1 MADFYWIAGTG
12 NWSDYTNHWRLGS
25 TGGST
30 PANAPTS
37 ADNVFFVDASTA
49 GTFTV
54 TIDGTSNCA
63 NFDASGITNAANKMT
78 LAGSAALNVYGSW
91 TNPTSTYYAATYTG
105 NITFAA
111 TTTGQTI
118 TTNAVTMTT
127 GNVTFDGVGGGWTLG
142 GALTIGATTG
152 ILTVTNG
159 AFSTGDYN
167 ITAVTFASNNS
178 NTRTVT
184 LSTSGS
190 ANTPTIT
197 LSGASAW
204 TFTTITGLTLNAGNA
219 LISCSSA
226 SATFS
231 GGGATYNNVSFTSAS
246 SGNFTING
254 ANTFNDLTITSRSA
268 TGLRGLVVGANL
280 TVSGTLTLGAANT
293 GIRRMYVVSSALGAQ
308 RTITVNGTV
317 ATLSDVDFRDIK
329 AAGSA
334 TLPWTGTRLGNALG
348 NDVSTITFPAGANKY
363 WYTAAG
369 TGGSWGSVSW
379 ESTAGGT
386 TPSSDNFPLP
396 QDTAIVQQTGL
407 NDGATITLDSGWNLG
422 SLDFSARN
430 SASYDMVFATG
441 AAVPTIYG
449 SITFGSNV
457 TTTGTGV
464 LIFSGQGV
472 TQNIDVANATFDT
485 PFSLTLNTGTFRL
498 VSNLTTGA
506 TRTITLNS
514 GTINL
519 NDKAFTA
526 GLFSSSSSTTRG
538 VTFGTTGKFT
548 LTGTSTAGNATIW
561 GVANATNF
569 AVSGTPTVELTGAST
584 ANTRTIQHGST
595 SGGTEA
601 NSISFDISAGSD
613 TIATTAT
620 SYFKNLV
627 FSGTFTGTLTNTAR
641 NVYGNLTFKTGM
653 TLTAGT
659 SATTFA
665 ATSGTQTLTSAQTLD
680 FPLTVNAPGA
690 TVTLADNLTL
700 GSTRAFTLT
709 AGTWDVNAKTASIG
723 SFASAGSV
731 ARAITFGT
739 SGVITVVGAGAT
751 AWSAS
756 GSNLTTT
763 GTTAKISMTSG
774 SAKTFAGGGFNYAA
788 TLSQDGAGELTISGD
803 NTFADI
809 ANTTQP
815 VTITFTAG
823 STQTVSAFSVSGT
836 SGNLVTLQSS
846 SVGNAFYLSDASGTN
861 SVSYCSLTDS
871 HAIGGATWNAYLT
884 NGNVNGGSNNGWNFA
899 VPVVAS
905 SSSDISLRSLAQHK
919 RF

>member
-1 MADFYWIAGTG
+1 MADFYWVAGTG
-12 NWSDYTNHWRLGS
+12 NWSDYTNHWRVGG
-25 TGGST
+25 TGGTT

-37 ADNVFFVDASTA
+37 ADNVFFVDASAA

-54 TIDGTSNCA
+54 TVDGASNCA
-63 NFDASGITNAANKMT
+63 NFDASGITNAARKMT
-78 LAGSAALNVYGSW
+78 LAGAAALNVYGSW

-111 TTTGQTI
+111 TSTGQTI

-142 GALTIGATTG
+142 GALTIGTTTG

-159 AFSTGDYN
+159 AFSTGNYN
-167 ITAVTFASNNS
+167 VTAVTFASSNS

-184 LSTSGS
+184 LSTSGT

-197 LSGASAW
+197 LSGAAAW
-204 TFTTITGLTLNAGNA
+204 TFTTITGLTLNAGNS
-219 LISCSSA
+219 LISCSNA
-226 SATFS
+226 SATFA
-231 GGGATYNNVSFTSAS
+231 GGGATYNNVTFTS
-246 SGNFTING
+246 SGAGTFTLSG
-254 ANTFNDLTITSRSA
+254 TNTFADLTFTSRA
-268 TGLRGLVVGANL
+268 AAGLRVINVGANF
-280 TVSGTLTLGAANT
+280 TVSGTLTLGTANT
-293 GIRRMYVVSSALGAQ
+293 GIRRIAVISSAIGTQ
-308 RTITVNGTV
+308 RTITVSGTV
-317 ATLSDVDFRDIK
+317 AALSDVDFRDIK
-329 AAGSA
+329 AAG
-334 TLPWTGTRLGNALG
+334 TVPWTGTRLGNALG
-348 NDVSTITFPAGANKY
+348 NDTSTITFPAGTNKY

-369 TGGSWGSVSW
+369 TGGNWGSASW

-407 NDGATITLDSGWNLG
+407 NDGATITLDSGWYIG
-422 SLDFSARN
+422 SLDFSARS

-441 AAVPTIYG
+441 TAAPSIYG

-457 TTTGTGV
+457 TTTGTGI
-464 LIFSGQGV
+464 LIFVGQGV

-485 PFSLTLNTGTFRL
+485 PFSLSLNTGTFRL

-514 GTINL
+514 GTIDL
-519 NDKAFTA
+519 NDKTFTA
-526 GLFSSSSSTTRG
+526 GLFSSSASVTRG

-561 GVANATNF
+561 GVANATSF
-569 AVSGTPTVELTGAST
+569 SVSGTPTVELTGTST

-601 NSISFDISAGSD
+601 NSISINISAGSD

-620 SYFKNLV
+620 SYIKNLI

-641 NVYGNLTFKTGM
+641 NIYGDLTFKTGM
-653 TLTAGT
+653 TLTSGT

-665 ATSGTQTLTSAQTLD
+665 ATSGTQTFTSAQTID
-680 FPLTVNAPGA
+680 FPITVNAPGA

-700 GSTRAFTLT
+700 GSTRAFTLSG
-709 AGTWDVNAKTASIG
+709 GTWNVNAKTASIG
-723 SFASAGSV
+723 SFASTGSTT
-731 ARAITFGT
+731 RAITFGT
-739 SGVITVVGAGAT
+739 SGVITVAGAGAS
-751 AWSAS
+751 AWVAS
-756 GSNLTTT
+756 GSGLTTT
-763 GTTAKISMTSG
+763 GTTAKISMTSA

-788 TLSQDGAGELTISGD
+788 TLSQDGAGTLTISGD

-809 ANTTQP
+809 TNTVQP
-815 VTITFTAG
+815 TTLTFTAG
-823 STQTVSAFSVSGT
+823 STQTVSAFTASGT
-836 SGNLVTLQSS
+836 LGNLVTLQSS
-846 SVGNAFYLSDASGTN
+846 STGSAFYMVDSSGTN
-861 SVSYCSLTDS
+861 SVSYCSLSDS
-871 HAIGGATWNAYLT
+871 HVSGGATWDAYLT

-899 VPVVAS
+899 IPVVAS
-905 SSSDISLRSLAQHK
+905 ASSDISLRSLAQNK